1 MESRTV
7 RFAFLAIH
15 PLRRDKTVE
24 GKVADFGSHVGR
36 PLADVAFWQTCNQ
49 NLKASGDDNCV
60 NFEGARQF
68 AVRED
73 WTVPGKRSVSSPAP
87 PEAVLETRIQASSSS
102 SSSGPVM
109 EARAGVDA
117 PPLAANKKPRAVDNA
132 PWAAEQAMHRRSLN
146 VREATALG
154 SLSPYFDPDVMVKG
168 GFGHGN
174 VSQVFGKTVRWQQ
187 VALGIAVGVPLDEW
201 DDAVHVKS
209 DAFVPYGDVAS
220 LQARSACGSS
230 ADEGTCRS
238 DWALTEREKHEKRWD
253 YARCRSLLTCVRDSV
268 GGSWVKMADGWA
280 QGVQCA
286 DRVKAFGSTLY
297 DYVKRYPVT
306 CEIVKLGAGGV
317 VGYGFAQIGS
327 GGNASGQDNDEL
339 GRCSNNSQVN
349 AFIEGMLQA
358 ANAGD
363 ENAARA
369 DVTMGN
375 DHILV
380 LYGRVYPRDATP
392 PTNLCP
398 A

>member
-1 MESRTV
+1 ME
-7 RFAFLAIH
+7 
-15 PLRRDKTVE
+15 PKD
-24 GKVADFGSHVGR
+24 G
-36 PLADVAFWQTCNQ
+36 
-49 NLKASGDDNCV
+49 V
-60 NFEGARQF
+60 N
-68 AVRED
+68 
-73 WTVPGKRSVSSPAP
+73 
-87 PEAVLETRIQASSSS
+87 
-102 SSSGPVM
+102 
-109 EARAGVDA
+109 A
-117 PPLAANKKPRAVDNA
+117 PPLANKKTRAVDNA

-146 VREATALG
+146 VPEATALG
-154 SLSPYFDPDVMVKG
+154 SLSPYFDPDVMVQG

-187 VALGIAVGVPLDEW
+187 VALGISVGVPLDEW
-201 DDAVHVKS
+201 DDAVHAKS

-220 LQARSACGSS
+220 LQARRECGSS
-230 ADEGTCRS
+230 SDEGTCRS
-238 DWALTEREKHEKRWD
+238 DWALAEREQHEKRWE

-268 GGSWVKMADGWA
+268 GGGWIKMADGWS

-297 DYVKRYPVT
+297 DYVKQYPVT

-349 AFIEGMLQA
+349 AFIEGMLSA

-375 DHILV
+375 GHILV
-380 LYGRVYPRDATP
+380 LYGRVYPTDATP